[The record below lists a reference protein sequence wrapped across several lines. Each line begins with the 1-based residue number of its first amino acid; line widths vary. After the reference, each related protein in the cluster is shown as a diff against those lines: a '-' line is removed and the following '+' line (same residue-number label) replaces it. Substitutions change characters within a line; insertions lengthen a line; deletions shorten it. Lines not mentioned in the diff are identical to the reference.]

1 MENKSLLPG
10 EPLSVTSTVKLTLFL
25 LFLPVPTMWA
35 ELPLMVKVVIR
46 VEAKKIPDAE
56 SL

>member
-1 MENKSLLPG
+1 
-10 EPLSVTSTVKLTLFL
+10 LSVTSTVKLTLFL
-25 LFLPVPTMWA
+25 LFLPVPAMWA
-35 ELPLMVKVVIR
+35 ELPLMVSVVTR